1 MEFTNNAGST
11 VAEIFVASGGVMNI
25 QNKSA
30 GNSINLQ
37 TADTGTG
44 ALVTRMS
51 VDETSIIANKKIDT
65 RAGIIG
71 PVASLSYTSDMIG
84 YSFTFTGTTYDST
97 SASPNTFA
105 SGTPVDTT
113 TTTPLSIGVWLV
125 VTIQAVVRGN
135 GAFTTTSFTQ
145 QSLSLATGTG
155 TIFILAD
162 LMVALPNGA
171 TASQVNNSQTATIQV
186 TSAATIKSRE
196 TTTMTVGSTSSR
208 TTRMMFTR
216 IA

>member
-1 MEFTNNAGST
+1 MEFANNTGNT
-11 VAEIFVASGGVMNI
+11 VAEIFVASGGGMNI

-30 GNSINLQ
+30 GNIINLQ
-37 TADTGTG
+37 TANTGTG
-44 ALVTRMS
+44 ALVTQLT
-51 VDETSIIANKKIDT
+51 VAETSIIAIDPLDT
-65 RAGIIG
+65 REGIIG

-84 YSFTFTGTTYDST
+84 YAFTFTGTAYNSA

-105 SGTPVDTT
+105 SGTSVDTVS
-113 TTTPLSIGVWLV
+113 TPALSNGVWLV

-208 TTRMMFTR
+208 TTSMVFTR

>member
-1 MEFTNNAGST
+1 MEFANNTGN
-11 VAEIFVASGGVMNI
+11 INI
-25 QNKSA
+25 Q
-30 GNSINLQ
+30 
-37 TADTGTG
+37 TANTGTG
-44 ALVTRMS
+44 ALVTQLT
-51 VDETSIIANKKIDT
+51 VAETSIIAIDPLDT

-71 PVASLSYTSDMIG
+71 PVASLSYTTNMIG
-84 YSFTFTGTTYDST
+84 YSFTFTGTTYDSA
-97 SASPNTFA
+97 SASPNTFV

-125 VTIQAVVRGN
+125 VSTQVLIRGN
-135 GAFTTTSFTQ
+135 GAFTVASITV

-155 TIFILAD
+155 TIFISAD

-208 TTRMMFTR
+208 TTRMVFTR